1 MFAPV
6 PPFAI
11 AIVVPLQTP
20 DVIVP
25 TPVKLELVILVA
37 NVLPV
42 NVFASASI
50 LILADP
56 SNGTPL
62 IFFVAANLV
71 AVAALP
77 VVF

>member
-1 MFAPV
+1 M
-6 PPFAI
+6 
-11 AIVVPLQTP
+11 
-20 DVIVP
+20 IVP